1 MKRNGY
7 NEYNDYT
14 SYYCEGSKEN
24 LYKKIDSVIN
34 QNNNTTT
41 LITVE
46 IHQIKNL
53 NDKRQ

>member
-7 NEYNDYT
+7 NEYND
-14 SYYCEGSKEN
+14 
-24 LYKKIDSVIN
+24 
-34 QNNNTTT
+34 TTT